1 MENTILIFNSLSD
14 PAAIAKQANK
24 IRLNNKNLW
33 YQIQFENE
41 TTKEKTRLKI
51 FNTWIQ
57 LTTKPIFNTA
67 MDQTPGEFKA
77 NIKNGLINLIS
88 NY

>member
-1 MENTILIFNSLSD
+1 MKNTILIFNSNSRPEEL
-14 PAAIAKQANK
+14 AKQANK
-24 IRLNNKNLW
+24 IRLNNKNSW
-33 YQIQFENE
+33 YQIQFKNE
-41 TTKEKTRLKI
+41 TTGEKTGLKI
-51 FNTWIQ
+51 FNTWVQ